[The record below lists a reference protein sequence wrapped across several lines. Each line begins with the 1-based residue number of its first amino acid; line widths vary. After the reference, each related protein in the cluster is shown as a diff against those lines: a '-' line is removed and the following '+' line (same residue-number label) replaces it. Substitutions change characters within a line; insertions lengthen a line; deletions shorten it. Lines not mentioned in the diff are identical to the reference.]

1 MANPCGDDLRNDS
14 IHRSM
19 SIMLGDDRVHDYPA
33 NKPYSVCISKLS
45 LTAQRIPYIP
55 KRGNPLQDPGTAR
68 VNLAVSNEAPDG
80 TTQDYWAANHTTRTT
95 LQQHCLY
102 FDQDEDGVISLNDTY
117 TAVRKWGWSMLLS
130 LIVVV
135 IIHGGLSYP
144 TQRGWMPDPF
154 FSIRIDNIHKGKH
167 GSDSTTYDNEGRYRP
182 QAFEDL
188 FAKYDRGRKGALGR
202 SDLAR
207 ALKVQ
212 RLLGDVFGSIAAAL
226 EWIAVYL
233 LIWPKDG
240 LLRKDDVRRVFDGS
254 IFEQKAHEYE
264 MSRLGGEKLNTL

>member
-1 MANPCGDDLRNDS
+1 MASQSYDDLRKDS

-19 SIMLGDDRVHDYPA
+19 SVMLGDKGIDQYPP
-33 NKPYSVCISKLS
+33 NKPYSVCISKVP
-45 LTAQRIPYIP
+45 LTARRLPYIP
-55 KRGNPLQDPGTAR
+55 EPDDPLQDPGTAR
-68 VNLAVSNEAPDG
+68 ANLAVSNEAPDG
-80 TTQDYWAANHTTRTT
+80 TMQDYWAANHATRTT

-102 FDQDEDGVISLNDTY
+102 FDQDEDGIISLTDTY

-130 LIVVV
+130 IIVVA

-144 TQRGWMPDPF
+144 TQRGWLPDPF

-167 GSDSTTYDNEGRYRP
+167 GSDSTTYDNEGRFRP

-188 FAKYDRGRKGALGR
+188 FAKYDRERKGALSR
-202 SDLAR
+202 SDLAH
-207 ALKVQ
+207 ALKGQ
-212 RLLGDVFGSIAAAL
+212 RLLGDVFGSIAAAF

-254 IFEQKAHEYE
+254 IFEQKAQEYE
-264 MSRLGGEKLNTL
+264 MSRLGDEKLNTL